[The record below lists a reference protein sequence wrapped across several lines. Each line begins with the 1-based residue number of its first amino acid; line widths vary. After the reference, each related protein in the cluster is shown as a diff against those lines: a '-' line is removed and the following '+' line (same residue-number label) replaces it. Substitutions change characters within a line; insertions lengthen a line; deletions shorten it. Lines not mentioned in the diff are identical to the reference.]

1 MLHSLD
7 PQTPISGVQSPRI
20 RSGRP
25 GSSLESPPILGTPVP
40 PGQEDAHAASLGI
53 VIKDFVR
60 HGGGRKASKYRLQRF
75 AAEAFPDHRG
85 LAICCWKRTPDRPG
99 VEVRGEPK
107 EGGGFK
113 TASFSGLAVCGSHLC
128 PVCGPRIADLRRDE
142 VAKIIDWATGQGLH
156 PVMLTLTTANK
167 SGDHLAPMADAQ
179 KAALRRLKNDRRY
192 QKRKPDIEGVVSAF
206 ETTHGGNGWH
216 PHIHL
221 LLLVKARTMGKA
233 LRLVAGLRAAWVAA
247 AKAEG
252 LHAGRAGFKANAGEK
267 AAQYMAKWD
276 LAHEVAS
283 APSKK
288 GRDKG
293 KTPGQLLRDAY
304 EGDAQA
310 LVLWAEYAR
319 AMKGKSVLRFSPGL
333 KEKAG
338 IDEVSD
344 EDAAK
349 PDDKRQLI
357 DIIPGDLWEEAKANG
372 LDRDDLRRAAKQ
384 DGRAG
389 IRAYLA
395 ALREAAA
402 FHPLE

>member
-1 MLHSLD
+1 
-7 PQTPISGVQSPRI
+7 
-20 RSGRP
+20 
-25 GSSLESPPILGTPVP
+25 
-40 PGQEDAHAASLGI
+40 
-53 VIKDFVR
+53 
-60 HGGGRKASKYRLQRF
+60 
-75 AAEAFPDHRG
+75 
-85 LAICCWKRTPDRPG
+85 
-99 VEVRGEPK
+99 
-107 EGGGFK
+107 
-113 TASFSGLAVCGSHLC
+113 
-128 PVCGPRIADLRRDE
+128 
-142 VAKIIDWATGQGLH
+142 
-156 PVMLTLTTANK
+156 VMLTLTTANK
-167 SGDHLAPMADAQ
+167 VGDPLSSMADGQ
-179 KAALRRLKNDRRY
+179 KKALRRLKNDRRY
-192 QKRKPDIEGVVSAF
+192 KDRKPNIEGVVSAF

-221 LLLVKARTMGKA
+221 LLLVKAPTMGRA

-247 AKAEG
+247 AKAEN

-276 LAHEVAS
+276 LSHEVAS

-293 KTPGQLLRDAY
+293 KAPGQLLRDAY

-310 LVLWAEYAR
+310 AALWAEYAR
-319 AMKGKSVLRFSPGL
+319 TMKGKSVLRFSPGL

-338 IDEVSD
+338 LDDVSD

-349 PDDKRQLI
+349 PDDKRATI

-372 LDRDDLRRAAKQ
+372 LDRDDLRRAAKE

-402 FHPLE
+402 FHPIE

>member
-1 MLHSLD
+1 MLHSPL
-7 PQTPISGVQSPRI
+7 PQTPISGVQSL
-20 RSGRP
+20 GRGP
-25 GSSLESPPILGTPVP
+25 GSPSSVSESRSLVGAPVQ

-53 VIKDFVR
+53 SLKDFVG
-60 HGGGRKASKYRLQRF
+60 HSGRRRASKYRLQRF
-75 AAEAFPDHRG
+75 AFDLFPDHRG
-85 LAICCWKRTPDRPG
+85 LGLCGWKRAPDRPG

-128 PVCGPRIADLRRDE
+128 PVCGPRIAELRRDE
-142 VAKIIDWATGQGLH
+142 VAQVIEWATAQGLH

-167 SGDHLAPMADAQ
+167 AGDPLSSMADGQ
-179 KAALRRLKNDRRY
+179 KKALRRLKNDRRY
-192 QKRKPDIEGVVSAF
+192 KDRKPNIEGVVSAF

-221 LLLVKARTMGKA
+221 LLLVKARTMGRA

-247 AKAEG
+247 AKAED

-276 LAHEVAS
+276 LSHEVAS

-293 KTPGQLLRDAY
+293 KAPGQLLRDAY

-310 LVLWAEYAR
+310 AALWAEYAR

-333 KEKAG
+333 KEKVG
-338 IDEVSD
+338 LDDVSD

-349 PDDKRQLI
+349 PDDKRQVI

-372 LDRDDLRRAAKQ
+372 LDRDDLRRAAKE

-402 FHPLE
+402 FHPIE